1 MGGPQRSGHC
11 RRKQTTNTKI
21 SISNAYLGSDS
32 ELKITLV
39 VDDVFVWNGQE
50 GLIQITMVASCQDS
64 NAEYTSPNIPPPI
77 YLSQR
82 IPILVHDSV
91 N

>member
-1 MGGPQRSGHC
+1 
-11 RRKQTTNTKI
+11 
-21 SISNAYLGSDS
+21 
-32 ELKITLV
+32 LV

-64 NAEYTSPNIPPPI
+64 NAEHTSPNIPPPI

-82 IPILVHDSV
+82 IPLIVQVRSG
-91 N
+91 